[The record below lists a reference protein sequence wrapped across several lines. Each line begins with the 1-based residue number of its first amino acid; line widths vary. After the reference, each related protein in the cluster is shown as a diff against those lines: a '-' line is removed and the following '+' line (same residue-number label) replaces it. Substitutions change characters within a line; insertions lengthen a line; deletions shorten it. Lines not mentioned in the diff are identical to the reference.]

1 MDSWESMHEIL
12 CDKIGI
18 EIVYTVTFG
27 PVQYL
32 DIDYRLRVLPF
43 WTSGLFLFFKLI
55 TVFINSFIL

>member
-1 MDSWESMHEIL
+1 MIIVAKKNDDVSTTIFVLWIVGKACMKFCVI
-12 CDKIGI
+12 KIGI

-43 WTSGLFLFFKLI
+43 
-55 TVFINSFIL
+55 